1 MIDQMNA
8 QLQNDITQTYM
19 QISANAARGSQQ
31 SFLEADQNIRGVQT
45 FRDPSTGHT
54 MELSNQYDHAWLNG
68 ANEYVMSD
76 DPNFNPNAQLS
87 GSWNQLQAVRPSP

>member
-1 MIDQMNA
+1 M
-8 QLQNDITQTYM
+8 
-19 QISANAARGSQQ
+19 SANSARASRQG
-31 SFLEADQNIRGVQT
+31 FLEADQNIRGVQT
-45 FRDPSTGHT
+45 FRDPSTGQT
-54 MELSNQYDHAWLNG
+54 MELSSQYDHAWLNG